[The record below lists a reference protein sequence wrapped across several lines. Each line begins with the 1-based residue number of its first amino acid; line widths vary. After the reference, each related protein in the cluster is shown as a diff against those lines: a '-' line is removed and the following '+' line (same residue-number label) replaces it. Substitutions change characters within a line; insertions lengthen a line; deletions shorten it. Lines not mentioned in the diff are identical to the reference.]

1 MFLPL
6 FIAILLGLATPTNT
20 NNNCGHNG
28 GTVVNASDTNPNDP
42 NNPGDPGTDPGDGIG
57 EGGDTGGEHGHMPPP
72 KKN

>member
-28 GTVVNASDTNPNDP
+28 GTVVTTND
-42 NNPGDPGTDPGDGIG
+42 NNPGDPGSNDPGNGD
-57 EGGDTGGEHGHMPPP
+57 DTGGETGQNPPP
-72 KKN
+72 KVD